1 MVNKQ
6 FELGYESRFNETNS
20 YNPFDVTKGT
30 DFRRVVVTVKSKK
43 PAKRQACSHEHPWPV
58 TSTEFSSLVLGLFLT
73 LKKIPCFEHSSTFQ
87 RASHIFVACFLL
99 TLRMFHVFYVFL
111 SQYSNISSKICCLDL
126 TPNSCNLFKRNYVIA
141 GGENWLSDLGS

>member
-43 PAKRQACSHEHPWPV
+43 PAKRQACSHEHP
-58 TSTEFSSLVLGLFLT
+58 
-73 LKKIPCFEHSSTFQ
+73 
-87 RASHIFVACFLL
+87 
-99 TLRMFHVFYVFL
+99 
-111 SQYSNISSKICCLDL
+111 
-126 TPNSCNLFKRNYVIA
+126 
-141 GGENWLSDLGS
+141 